1 MLILL
6 GSPPPSL
13 PPFSSSSAPTA
24 GPRRA
29 NVLVAFNN
37 FSAKQSVP
45 LLEELRELGQSVAGM
60 DLSGKVRR
68 EGGRGIVRGRW
79 CVRCGSG
86 RGGWEGV

>member
-1 MLILL
+1 
-6 GSPPPSL
+6 
-13 PPFSSSSAPTA
+13 
-24 GPRRA
+24 
-29 NVLVAFNN
+29 
-37 FSAKQSVP
+37 VP